1 MHGLCTAAL
10 VARGH
15 VGHMTQYFSLCP
27 VRRRTPQL
35 LAWGFGVT
43 SRPGHG
49 PAQTLTVVCGGR
61 QGELL
66 TRCTDAVRTWLRNL
80 PVMRLITLDVAQR
93 LGYQA
98 RVQVGG
104 RA

>member
-10 VARGH
+10 VACGH
-15 VGHMTQYFSLCP
+15 VGDVIQYVSLCP
-27 VRRRTPQL
+27 VRRRTPRL
-35 LAWGFGVT
+35 LAWGFRVT

-49 PAQTLTVVCGGR
+49 PAQTLTVARRGY
-61 QGELL
+61 QGELPIHFG
-66 TRCTDAVRTWLRNL
+66 DAARTWLRKP
-80 PVMRLITLDVAQR
+80 PVMHLITLDVAQR

-98 RVQVGG
+98 RVQVAG